1 MAFIECKFKSKYT
14 GGETD
19 IIVILPV
26 ANGKELFSGKEIYDF
41 EGKFK
46 TLYLFHGL
54 EDDQSLSL
62 IHI

>member
-46 TLYLFHGL
+46 TLYLF
-54 EDDQSLSL
+54 
-62 IHI
+62 